1 MVTVLKI
8 RALFEEYGNNAL
20 SDENLIEAIDMIEEA
35 MFYRIGSLR
44 SVSQCI
50 SAACCYVCRHAK
62 TNRKTGTVKTGKT
75 ACLRSNRT
83 SHLGEGV
90 RKSRIKRYFPAPVKI
105 A

>member
-20 SDENLIEAIDMIEEA
+20 SDENLIEAINMIEEA

-50 SAACCYVCRHAK
+50 SAACCCICRHAK
-62 TNRKTGTVKTGKT
+62 TNRKTGTVKTGET
-75 ACLRSNRT
+75 TCLRSN
-83 SHLGEGV
+83 EP
-90 RKSRIKRYFPAPVKI
+90 RIWAKASGKAV
-105 A
+105 

>member
-8 RALFEEYGNNAL
+8 RALFEDYGNNAL

-50 SAACCYVCRHAK
+50 SAACCCVCRHAK
-62 TNRKTGTVKTGKT
+62 TTRKTGTVKTGKT
-75 ACLRSNRT
+75 ACLRSN
-83 SHLGEGV
+83 EP
-90 RKSRIKRYFPAPVKI
+90 RIWAKVCGKAV
-105 A
+105 